1 MSENYSFKNREELTE
16 YIRSEI
22 INTSEALE
30 ILQCSR
36 QNLNDL
42 IKREVIKPIKDL
54 PRDRLFF
61 KEDITKRKNDMD
73 SKAKR

>member
-1 MSENYSFKNREELTE
+1 MFTFNSREELTAFVQD
-16 YIRSEI
+16 EI

-42 IKREVIKPIKDL
+42 VKREVITPIKDL

-61 KEDITKRKNDMD
+61 KEDIIKRKKYIDE
-73 SKAKR
+73 KREASS